1 MKYSALVTLFYT
13 TRPEFK
19 IQYSFDKIEYRI
31 LPFLIHD
38 NFLHDKLSN
47 QPLIREDI
55 LSNYPLPQIR
65 GKA

>member
-13 TRPEFK
+13 TWEFK

-38 NFLHDKLSN
+38 NFLHDKINN
-47 QPLIREDI
+47 QLLMREDI

-65 GKA
+65 GKT